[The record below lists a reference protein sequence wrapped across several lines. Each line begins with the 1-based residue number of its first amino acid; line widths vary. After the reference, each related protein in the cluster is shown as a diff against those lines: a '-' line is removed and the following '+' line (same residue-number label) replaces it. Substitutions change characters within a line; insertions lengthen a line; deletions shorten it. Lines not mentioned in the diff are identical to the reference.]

1 MAENSG
7 GVQTRSCHWKC
18 VQCGFALPE
27 LPQNAQLPFCPQ
39 CKAEQK
45 QKTRCVKCAPVLYSP
60 DCDKCQAPQKPTPVP
75 PEVKVIEPQG
85 NPNTSDEGKEKLEAY
100 QPPELHTSEEETS
113 PPHRQSPPGEPIQAV
128 LPPIIQAIELPSPQP
143 ENCHQESGSIEQQ
156 PSPGV
161 AIGDKTPQPS
171 PPSSPSSTENDKTSS
186 ASLLQKDSDKQPLTK
201 VVEPCSAVNIDS
213 ECSPTEENNKGEGP
227 SKAALVTG
235 QRDAESKGSDS
246 SVPNLGYGKVF
257 GSGEHDKSAKENE
270 GATFNTDIN
279 ENERRQQGEGQEQQ
293 KEQNQMEEVDKEQ
306 IKEATKNI
314 QDNKVIQSSP

>member
-1 MAENSG
+1 MAETSG
-7 GVQTRSCHWKC
+7 GAQPSHREC
-18 VQCGFALPE
+18 VQCGFALTE
-27 LPQNAQLPFCPQ
+27 LPRNAQLLSCPE
-39 CKAEQK
+39 CKADQK
-45 QKTRCVKCAPVLYSP
+45 PKTRCVKCAPDLYSP
-60 DCDKCQAPQKPTPVP
+60 DCHKCQAPQKPTLVP
-75 PEVKVIEPQG
+75 PEVKVTAPQG
-85 NPNTSDEGKEKLEAY
+85 NPNTSDEGKEKPEAY

-156 PSPGV
+156 PSPEV
-161 AIGDKTPQPS
+161 ATGDKTPQPS
-171 PPSSPSSTENDKTSS
+171 PLSSPSSTENDKTSS
-186 ASLLQKDSDKQPLTK
+186 ASLLQKNSDKQPLSK
-201 VVEPCSAVNIDS
+201 AVEPLAAGHTDS

-246 SVPNLGYGKVF
+246 SVPNLGYGKAF
-257 GSGEHDKSAKENE
+257 GSGENDKSAKENE

-279 ENERRQQGEGQEQQ
+279 ENERRQQGERQEQQ
-293 KEQNQMEEVDKEQ
+293 KEQNQMEEADKER
-306 IKEATKNI
+306 IKEETKNI